1 MKIDLHNHT
10 TTSSQCSILDVRDLI
25 TQAQKMGLDAVC
37 VTEHNTLY
45 GGKVAENLGVEMG
58 FLVIAGQEVS
68 TADGDILAFGMQS
81 EGLQGIAVVDLC
93 ELAKKENAV
102 LIPAHPYRAWG
113 NGIDDL
119 IFAYAK
125 YFVAIEG
132 LNPHCSDDENKKA
145 VDGAKKIGLP
155 ITAGSDAHA
164 IESVGQCYTEFNA
177 DIKSIDDLVEVL
189 RGRDY
194 TAKRNLLYKVPLKSE
209 K

>member
-25 TQAQKMGLDAVC
+25 TQAQKLGLDAVC

-45 GGKVAENLGVEMG
+45 GGRVAENVGREMG

-68 TADGDILAFGMQS
+68 TADGDVLAYGMQS
-81 EGLQGIAVVDLC
+81 DGIYNTSLKELC

-113 NGIDDL
+113 NGIADL
-119 IFAYAK
+119 IFDYAK

-132 LNPHCSDDENKKA
+132 LNPHCSDAENKKA
-145 VDGAKKIGLP
+145 VDGARKLDLP
-155 ITAGSDAHA
+155 ITGGSDAHS
-164 IESVGQCYTEFNA
+164 IENVGQCYTEFDAVIN
-177 DIKSIDDLVEVL
+177 DIHSLVKAL
-189 RGRDY
+189 RNGNY
-194 TAKRNLLYKVPLKSE
+194 TARKNPLYRG
-209 K
+209 